1 MTDYMF
7 AADHSLFL
15 RGLSLFHGWLPF
27 LLVYLVWKLGYDRR
41 ALAGLD
47 RAGLGA
53 DPDLLLLHAAAEPE
67 SRASRRSTSTTC
79 GD

>member
-7 AADHSLFL
+7 KHENSLFL

-47 RAGLGA
+47 RAGVGA
-53 DPDLLLLHAAAEPE
+53 AADLLLLHAAAATRMP
-67 SRASRRSTSTTC
+67 A
-79 GD
+79 

>member
-7 AADHSLFL
+7 KHENSLFL

-27 LLVYLVWKLGYDRR
+27 LLVYLVWQLGYDRR
-41 ALAGLD
+41 ALPGLD

-53 DPDLLLLHAAAEPE
+53 DPDLLLLHAAAESE
-67 SRASRRSTSTTC
+67 RRA
-79 GD
+79 